1 MKWWDQMPWFS
12 FFGMLN
18 FKRAF
23 SCSSFTF
30 IKRHFCSS
38 SIFVIRLVS
47 SVYLRYLIFLLAI
60 LISSCAS
67 SSLVF
72 HMIYST
78 YKLNKQ
84 GGNIQ
89 PWHTPFPILNQS
101 VAPCP
106 VLTVASW
113 LAHRFLRRQ
122 IRWSGISISL
132 RIFHSLLWSTLIGF
146 TKVNE
151 AEVDGG
157 GYGNSFQYF
166 WLEYPMDRGVWWATI
181 HGHKELDMTEK
192 T

>member
-60 LISSCAS
+60 LISSCVS

-89 PWHTPFPILNQS
+89 PWHTLFPIWNHS
-101 VAPCP
+101 VSPCP

-113 LAHRFLRRQ
+113 PAYRFLRRSV
-122 IRWSGISISL
+122 RWSQISISL
-132 RIFHSLLWSTLIGF
+132 RIFQFVVIHIVKGFGVVNKAEIDFSSGTLLLFWWSSGCW
-146 TKVNE
+146 
-151 AEVDGG
+151 
-157 GYGNSFQYF
+157 Q
-166 WLEYPMDRGVWWATI
+166 
-181 HGHKELDMTEK
+181 LDLWFLCLF
-192 T
+192 